1 MHGVLMFIN
10 IDYPQFCS
18 YFMRVIMKESQKKFV
33 IFDFLQ
39 PFQNKAPCRNQ
50 SIDLHIYI
58 IQIFTERYFR
68 TDCSFLWKIYSVRVF
83 FNMMFRFRYL
93 KNCYSWDFFSF
104 PVFHSRLLHISVN
117 VCQWLYFQEH
127 RFNHGKWIQPFLPRI
142 V

>member
-1 MHGVLMFIN
+1 MHGVLTFIN

-18 YFMRVIMKESQKKFV
+18 YFMRAIMKESQKKFV

-68 TDCSFLWKIYSVRVF
+68 TDYSFL
-83 FNMMFRFRYL
+83 
-93 KNCYSWDFFSF
+93 
-104 PVFHSRLLHISVN
+104 
-117 VCQWLYFQEH
+117 
-127 RFNHGKWIQPFLPRI
+127 
-142 V
+142 